1 MSCSFRSVGLALVI
15 VTAGCVV
22 ADRPARAETD
32 AEAGLQP
39 GTTSFDCTT
48 SAVDYLDD
56 PSLTRAEKLARMDV
70 ALSRSLDQFEACHAV
85 SGQAAAPTPAAAG
98 QTTPDAAATLGGD
111 PVRSVASSEIAGTEA
126 PSVRGESAPST
137 PPASVAMPVATA
149 VAGQAQGPLPN
160 GRLPADIPAADNDS
174 VLAAQIREA
183 AMQETDP
190 EKRKRLWEEYRRYKD
205 RAVAQEY

>member
-22 ADRPARAETD
+22 ADRPARAETE

-39 GTTSFDCTT
+39 GTTPFDCTT

-70 ALSRSLDQFEACHAV
+70 ALSQSLDQFEACHAV

-126 PSVRGESAPST
+126 PSVRDESAPST
-137 PPASVAMPVATA
+137 PPASAEIPVATA
-149 VAGQAQGPLPN
+149 VVGQGPLPN

-174 VLAAQIREA
+174 VLAAQIRKA
-183 AMQETDP
+183 ALQETDP